1 MSNSAILKMF
11 LQSLSALFYDTIKK
25 AHRFVAVSYTKFS
38 GKQTNSNN
46 KVSHDKQSKK
56 RVITVFY

>member
-1 MSNSAILKMF
+1 MF
-11 LQSLSALFYDTIKK
+11 LQSLRALFYDTIKK

-46 KVSHDKQSKK
+46 KVSYDKQSKK